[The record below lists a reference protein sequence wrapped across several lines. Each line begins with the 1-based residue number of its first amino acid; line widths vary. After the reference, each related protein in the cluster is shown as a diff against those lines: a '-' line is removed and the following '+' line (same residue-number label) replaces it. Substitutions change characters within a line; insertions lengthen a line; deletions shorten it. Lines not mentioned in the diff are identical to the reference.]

1 MRSTSTRNLVLNA
14 LFVAL
19 VFLLGMTPIGIIPLG
34 AINVT
39 ILHIPVIAG
48 TLFLGL
54 KSGMLLGFV
63 FGLCSTLSAFGLSLT
78 APSALAAALGA
89 KSPLLLV
96 AMCFIPRLLVPMI
109 TWYVKE
115 MLCENVRNPYLPDA
129 VAAIFGSLTNTIFY
143 LSLMVVFYS
152 VAGLDVNFL
161 IHKLGIKGLNFFGFI
176 GVIASGAGGL
186 EALAACF
193 IIPPIVGA
201 LNKVKKL
208 TFGSY

>member
-1 MRSTSTRNLVLNA
+1 MRSASTRTLVLNA
-14 LFVAL
+14 LFIAL

-34 AINVT
+34 AINLT

-89 KSPLLLV
+89 KSPLLLI
-96 AMCFIPRLLVPMI
+96 AMCFIPRLLVPVI
-109 TWYVKE
+109 TWFTKE
-115 MLCENVRNPYLPDA
+115 ILSENTKSVYFADA
-129 VAAIFGSLTNTIFY
+129 FAAVFGSVTNTIFY
-143 LSLMVVFYS
+143 LSLMVIFYS
-152 VAGLDVNFL
+152 FAGLNVNEL
-161 IHKLGIKGLNFFGFI
+161 IRKLGIENLNFFGFI

-186 EALAACF
+186 EALASFF
-193 IIPPIVGA
+193 IIPPVVGA

>member
-1 MRSTSTRNLVLNA
+1 MRSTSTLNLVLNA

-89 KSPLLLV
+89 KSPLLLIV
-96 AMCFIPRLLVPMI
+96 MCFIPRLLVPMI
-109 TWYVKE
+109 TWYIKAI
-115 MLCENVRNPYLPDA
+115 LSENTKNAYISDA
-129 VAAIFGSLTNTIFY
+129 IAAILGSVTNTIFY

-152 VAGLDVNFL
+152 ISGLDVNML
-161 IHKLGIKGLNFFGFI
+161 IHKLGINGLNFFGFI

-186 EALAACF
+186 EALASCL
-193 IIPPIVGA
+193 IIPPIISA
-201 LNKVKKL
+201 LNKVKKIS
-208 TFGSY
+208 FGSY

>member
-48 TLFLGL
+48 TLFMGL
-54 KSGMLLGFV
+54 KSGLLLGFV

-89 KSPLLLV
+89 KSPILLV
-96 AMCFIPRLLVPMI
+96 AMCFIPRLLVPTV

-115 MLCENVRNPYLPDA
+115 MLAKDVKKPYLPDA
-129 VAAIFGSLTNTIFY
+129 VAAILGSVTNTVFY

-152 VAGLDVNFL
+152 SAGLDVNFL
-161 IHKLGIKGLNFFGFI
+161 IHKLGINGLNFFGFI